1 VAGFT
6 LGVALLLGLQA
17 EAAPLASP
25 PTETVV
31 PGPISPSTVKPPEVP
46 PPLPV
51 ELEELAVTAPE
62 PHFVAPTNRDRIG
75 RIWAPVLIN
84 GQGPFRLVLDTGASH
99 SALTAQVV
107 QTLGIVDDGKHKVTL
122 RGATG
127 SAIVPMIPIESL
139 EVGELL
145 MEPRRL
151 PVVPDALGGAEGVLG
166 MDGFDN
172 KRIFIDFRH
181 DRITIMRSRSERAA
195 QGFVTVPVKF
205 MRGRL
210 LVVDAWLGGVK
221 VKAIID
227 TGGQATLGNRALR
240 DALAERRR
248 RQDAA
253 ALPDQV
259 TGATLDVQEGN
270 RIATP
275 SLAMGDVLVRNAA
288 MTFADFEIFQHW
300 KMTEEPAMLI
310 GMDVLG
316 LLDTLVIDYRRKEL
330 QMKLRRG

>member
-1 VAGFT
+1 MAGFT
-6 LGVALLLGLQA
+6 LAMALLLGLQT
-17 EAAPLASP
+17 EATPVP
-25 PTETVV
+25 PPSGETVV
-31 PGPISPSTVKPPEVP
+31 PGPVTPATVTPPDV

-51 ELEELAVTAPE
+51 TLDELPVTAPE
-62 PHFVAPTNRDRIG
+62 PRFVAPTLRDRIG

-99 SALTAQVV
+99 SALTARVV
-107 QTLGIVDDGKHKVTL
+107 ETLGIVDDGKHTATL

-127 SAIVPMIPIESL
+127 SVTVPMVPVETL

-145 MEPRRL
+145 MEPKRL
-151 PVVPDALGGAEGVLG
+151 PIVPDALGGAEGVLG
-166 MDGFDN
+166 TEGFAN
-172 KRIFIDFRH
+172 KRIYIDFRR

-195 QGFVTVPVKF
+195 DGFITVPVQF

-227 TGGQATLGNRALR
+227 TGGQATLGNIALR
-240 DALAERRR
+240 EALAERRR

-253 ALPDQV
+253 AVLDQV
-259 TGATLDVQEGN
+259 TGATLDVQMGN

-275 SLAMGDVLVRNAA
+275 AIAMGEVLVRNAA

-330 QMKLRRG
+330 HMKLRRS